1 MKKVI
6 VVGGGAAGLVAAATA
21 ASHDNSVTILE
32 KNDRVGKK
40 INITGKGRCNITNN
54 VSDIK
59 ELISN
64 IPCNGKFLYSC
75 FSKFS
80 NHNIIQ
86 LFNDMGVQTK
96 VERGGRVFPVSD
108 TAQDVVNALVRYNN
122 NHNVEIKYKSSVSKV
137 ISTNNRVNGVLL
149 EDGRKL
155 FCDAVIL
162 CTGGSS
168 YPGTGST
175 GDGYKIAK
183 NLGHSIAKIRP
194 SLVPLNIYEEY
205 CKEMEGL
212 SLKNVSI
219 KIKNSEQKVIYED
232 FGEMIF
238 TWFGVSG
245 PLIISASSHIA
256 DMNVDGLKLI
266 IDLKPALNEEK
277 LDERILRDFAKHSR
291 KCFKNVLD
299 ELLPQKMI
307 PVVLKLSGIDNKKEV
322 NQITKE
328 ERKNLINILKNFSFT
343 IAGLRNIK
351 EAIITRGGISIGDI
365 NPSTMESKIIK
376 GLFFAGEIIDVDG
389 YTGGYNLTIA
399 FSTGYVAGLNV

>member
-1 MKKVI
+1 
-6 VVGGGAAGLVAAATA
+6 
-21 ASHDNSVTILE
+21 
-32 KNDRVGKK
+32 
-40 INITGKGRCNITNN
+40 
-54 VSDIK
+54 
-59 ELISN
+59 
-64 IPCNGKFLYSC
+64 
-75 FSKFS
+75 
-80 NHNIIQ
+80 
-86 LFNDMGVQTK
+86 
-96 VERGGRVFPVSD
+96 
-108 TAQDVVNALVRYNN
+108 
-122 NHNVEIKYKSSVSKV
+122 VEIKYKSSVSKV